1 MNRDSVVG
9 LAGTFA
15 SFTLDTIHLVAA
27 TVCAVLTAIHLSV
40 SIYLKLKGKG
50 KKSDICHIRSAVTN
64 SN

>member
-1 MNRDSVVG
+1 MNRDSFVG

-27 TVCAVLTAIHLSV
+27 TICAVLTAVHLSV

-50 KKSDICHIRSAVTN
+50 NKDDRSK
-64 SN
+64 